1 MEKVNELII
10 GILRDV
16 LQPSN
21 NIELVTKIHDLGID
35 SILIISIIVEIEN
48 KFSIEI
54 DYENLDFNKYVTV
67 NDIFDIVRKQ
77 LEKKSYSEIVGVEL

>member
-1 MEKVNELII
+1 M
-10 GILRDV
+10 

-35 SILIISIIVEIEN
+35 SILIISIFVEIEN

-67 NDIFDIVRKQ
+67 NDIVDIVRKQ